1 MRSVVVTGVSSGIGL
16 ATAVML
22 ARRGIHVFGSVRRMP
37 DAERAAA
44 GCEGKFSPLVFD
56 VTDEKSIEQAAHEVS
71 VQLGGERLFGLVNNA
86 GIAVPG
92 PTLDL
97 SVADFRHQI
106 EVNLT
111 GAFAVTKSFLPLL
124 GTDRSLRSSPGRII
138 NVSSVGGRRGLPFMG
153 AYVASKHA
161 LEGWSECLRREL
173 MLFGIDVIVVG
184 PGSVATPI
192 WDKAEAIDVSRF
204 ATSPYRDALGTFRE
218 RMLRDGRNGYPPE
231 RVAAI
236 IWKALSA
243 RRPRT
248 RYAVVPQRL
257 INWTLP
263 GILPPRLLDQIIAG
277 FLGLRASSPPS

>member
-1 MRSVVVTGVSSGIGL
+1 MKTAVVTGVSSGIGL
-16 ATAVML
+16 ATAGML
-22 ARRGIHVFGSVRRMP
+22 SRRGVHVFGSVRRAS
-37 DAERAAA
+37 DAERVAAA
-44 GCEGKFSPLVFD
+44 CDGNFTPLVFD
-56 VTDEKSIEQAAHEVS
+56 VTDEKLIERAAGEVRAR
-71 VQLGGERLFGLVNNA
+71 LGGERLFGLVNNA

-92 PTLDL
+92 PTLHL

-111 GAFAVTKSFLPLL
+111 GAFAVTRSFLPLL
-124 GTDRSLRSSPGRII
+124 GADRSLNGCPGRII

-173 MLFGIDVIVVG
+173 MLYGIDVIVVG

-192 WDKAEAIDVSRF
+192 WDKAEEIDLSPYQ
-204 ATSPYRDALGTFRE
+204 TSDYRDALLKFRDK
-218 RMLRDGRNGYPPE
+218 MLRDGRKGYPPE
-231 RVAAI
+231 RVAAA
-236 IWKALSA
+236 IWTALSV

-248 RYAVVPQRL
+248 RYAIVPRRL

-263 GILPPRLLDQIIAG
+263 GILPPRLLDQIIGG
-277 FLGLRASSPPS
+277 FLGLRASSHFG